1 MVNFREKGAYVC
13 HTSQRQKDTLQQ
25 RAVDYVFSTTICGNE
40 NRVDEKTKKPHL
52 FNIIAYVCSL
62 VLLLL

>member
-1 MVNFREKGAYVC
+1 MISDDFRENGAYDV
-13 HTSQRQKDTLQQ
+13 SQRQKDTLQQ